1 MGGFREL
8 FGDKKVLIGMVHLG
22 PLPGSARDSGDLPY
36 VIDRAVEDAAGIRDG
51 GMDAVMIE
59 NFFDAPFHKSKVPP
73 ATVAAMT
80 AAALAVKREVD
91 LPVGINVLRNDVVSA
106 ISIAHV
112 CGADFVRCN
121 VYVGAVVADQGV
133 IEGAAREAQ
142 QIRRELGARVQV
154 WADVGVKHA
163 RPLAPVSPSA
173 EAQDAVERG
182 LADALIVSGE
192 ATGAP
197 TDLTLAHEVK
207 SVARDV
213 PVLIGSGI
221 TAESVNAALQEAD
234 GAIVGTFIKTDGLA
248 AMPVVIDRVKLL
260 MRAISR

>member
-1 MGGFREL
+1 LGGFREL
-8 FGDKKVLIGMVHLG
+8 FGDKKILIGMVHLG

-36 VIDRAVEDAAGIRDG
+36 VIDRAVEDAIAIKDG

-59 NFFDAPFHKSKVPP
+59 NFFDAPFHKSIVPP

-80 AAALAVKREVD
+80 AAAVAVKSKVD
-91 LPVGINVLRNDVVSA
+91 LPIGINVLRNDVVSA
-106 ISIAHV
+106 ISIAHA

-121 VYVGAVVADQGV
+121 VFVGAVVADQGM
-133 IEGAAREAQ
+133 IEAAAREAQ
-142 QIRRELGARVQV
+142 QIRRQLGARVQI
-154 WADVGVKHA
+154 WADIGVKHS
-163 RPLAPVSPSA
+163 RPLAPVSPSL

-197 TDLTLAHEVK
+197 TDLQVVHRVK
-207 SVARDV
+207 SVSRDV
-213 PVLIGSGI
+213 PVLIGSGT
-221 TAESVNAALQEAD
+221 TAESVGEALREAD

-248 AMPVVIDRVKLL
+248 AMPVAVERVKLL
-260 MRAISR
+260 VRAISR